1 MLIKCPKCR
10 SVYDLP
16 DNLIGDEG
24 LKMRCSEC
32 AQVWMAYPEDGLK
45 KVVTSTKNIQKM
57 FRQVSKQTEELF
69 EEEPVKVHEAIV
81 EKVRIVNKY
90 QRSYTSNIVMCLLA
104 LLSLLVVL
112 VTFRYDIVRF
122 FPKTEQTYSKFNV
135 SSIRYGTDL
144 EFNNVATKEYV
155 ENNVAKL
162 QISGM
167 VSNQSKYVNKIPPI
181 KISVFDKNGKL
192 LVSIVENLSL
202 PRLEPRYNILFSTV
216 ITNPT
221 IQAKSIYV
229 TFEENM

>member
-122 FPKTEQTYSKFNV
+122 FPKIEQMYSKFNI
-135 SSIRYGTDL
+135 SSVPYGTDL
-144 EFNNVATKEYV
+144 EFNNVVTKEYV
-155 ENNVAKL
+155 ENNISKL
-162 QISGM
+162 QIHGM
-167 VSNQSKYVNKIPPI
+167 VSNKSKYINEIPPV
-181 KISVFDKNGKL
+181 KIDIFDKNGRL
-192 LVSIVENLSL
+192 LVSVVENLSL
-202 PRLEPRYNILFSTV
+202 PRLDPGYNILFNTV
-216 ITNPT
+216 VINPT